1 MTTQIHQIYEDDLA
15 VLESEMPQ
23 LMSATMTACND
34 PLIRKR
40 WETVRDILT
49 KVRWNY
55 GPPIS
60 VKEVDAG
67 SDGEEWKVG

>member
-1 MTTQIHQIYEDDLA
+1 MNLFQIYETDLET
-15 VLESEMPQ
+15 LERELPV
-23 LMSATMTACND
+23 LMSATLMSCND

-55 GPPIS
+55 GPPLV
-60 VKEVDAG
+60 VKTEDAA
-67 SDGEEWKVG
+67 DEGEAWRS